1 MIISMHSIHSFWW
14 SQIVKFLLSQACSS
28 CSKILHIL
36 HGCPLLH
43 LRILFLQLPLRIDII
58 KHARE
63 MDGKSTAVHAAVLA
77 PQDVRIFT
85 YPCIPNYNPE
95 ENVSFYLV
103 EIFLL
108 AGTGKINTLSHENS
122 MFWALQSITKK
133 IVTVNLCFTW
143 K

>member
-1 MIISMHSIHSFWW
+1 MIISMHFIHSLWW
-14 SQIVKFLLSQACSS
+14 SQIVKFLQSRACSS
-28 CSKILHIL
+28 SKILHIL
-36 HGCPLLH
+36 HGYPLLP

-77 PQDVRIFT
+77 PQDIRIFT

-108 AGTGKINTLSHENS
+108 AGIGKINTLSYENFL
-122 MFWALQSITKK
+122 FWAVQSTTKE

>member
-1 MIISMHSIHSFWW
+1 MIISMHFIHSLWW
-14 SQIVKFLLSQACSS
+14 SQIVKFLLSRACSS
-28 CSKILHIL
+28 SKILHIL
-36 HGCPLLH
+36 HGYPLLP

-95 ENVSFYLV
+95 ENVSFYLF

-108 AGTGKINTLSHENS
+108 AGIGKINTLSYENS
-122 MFWALQSITKK
+122 LFWAVQSTTKE